1 MFTRRSLLRAAAA
14 AAVASPLSSLVGPA
28 AAQSGWYSGYM
39 PDEPY
44 DIPFVDPRRMPA
56 HLRLTEVGYEG
67 SERPGTIIVDTAD
80 KHLYL
85 VREGGRAWR
94 YGIGVGRQGFSWSG
108 AARVGRKARWPGW
121 TPPAAMRRRQPELP
135 RHMEGGL
142 DNPLGARALYLY
154 EGGRD
159 TLYRIHGTNEP
170 WSIGEAV
177 SSGCIRMLNQD
188 ALHLYER
195 TKIGARVKVR
205 QNAQGFYASAPA
217 EASVQASVQ
226 ASVEQPSR
234 RTLFSGL
241 F

>member
-1 MFTRRSLLRAAAA
+1 MLTRRSLLSAAAA
-14 AAVASPLSSLVGPA
+14 TVAVAPSLPVL
-28 AAQSGWYSGYM
+28 AQTTGWYTGYM

-44 DIPFVDPRRMPA
+44 DIPFVDPRLMPA
-56 HLRLTEVGYEG
+56 HLRLTQVVYDGP
-67 SERPGTIIVDTAD
+67 ERPGTIIVDTAD

-85 VREGGRAWR
+85 VRDDGTAWR
-94 YGIGVGRQGFSWSG
+94 YGIGVGRDGFSWSG
-108 AARVGRKARWPGW
+108 TARVGRKARWPGW

-135 RHMEGGL
+135 SHMEGGV

-195 TKIGARVKVR
+195 AEIGATVKVK
-205 QNAQGFYASAPA
+205 QNVGGFYALAPDVEPAAPA
-217 EASVQASVQ
+217 
-226 ASVEQPSR
+226 PSR
-234 RTLFSGL
+234 RALFTSL